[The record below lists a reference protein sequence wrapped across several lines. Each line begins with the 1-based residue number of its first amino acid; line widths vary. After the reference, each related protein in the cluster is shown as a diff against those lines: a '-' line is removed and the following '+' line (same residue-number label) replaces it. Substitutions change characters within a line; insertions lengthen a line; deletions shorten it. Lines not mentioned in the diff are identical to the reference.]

1 MHSESDAVYLDVAEV
16 YGVVPEGALV
26 VFGDAAVVSPY
37 FPVLAVLVGDGE
49 RNGGAAERLLV
60 GLRCVVDPFVVVIAN
75 GI

>member
-1 MHSESDAVYLDVAEV
+1 MHSESNAVYLDVAEV
-16 YGVVPEGALV
+16 YRIVPEGALV

-37 FPVLAVLVGDGE
+37 FPVLAVLVGDRE
-49 RNGGAAERLLV
+49 QNGGAAEHLLV